1 MKRTLLLLSAA
12 AAALLSVPASAQDE
26 NNAPRANPPESS
38 RPDYSRERP
47 ARAGAAGDRL
57 YSAAK
62 ASDVIGM
69 TVKNYQD
76 EKLGTVEDLAVDLES
91 GRVVQV
97 ILSAG
102 GVAGVG
108 SRLSAVPPGALHHDV
123 ANKVL
128 HLDATKEKLR
138 SAPEF
143 KSGQWAEHSDAP
155 HLSSV
160 YTYYGQESAFKFIH
174 KGDLDDG
181 SANTTSTRN
190 ADGTWNK
197 ARMTGERQW
206 MIPSTRLGQVQKASQ
221 LLGMTVKNRQEQKL
235 GTVDNLLVDV
245 QSGRVVAVVV
255 SAGGFLG
262 MGDELSAVPPTAL
275 SFSAGRDALQ
285 LDATKEQMAAAP
297 HFKAGQWPDFNQ
309 AMYSESVYRAYK
321 QEPYFST
328 NTMTGADNTGRNVR
342 DRDERNLTPQDQG
355 NSRTDTD
362 LTAQIR
368 RGINDRKDMS
378 VNAKNVKI
386 ITAQGRVTLRGPVA
400 TAEEKRMIG
409 EIASGLA
416 RPENVDNQL
425 EVK

>member
-12 AAALLSVPASAQDE
+12 AAALLSIPASAQDE

-57 YSAAK
+57 HSSAK
-62 ASDVIGM
+62 ANDVIGM
-69 TVKNYQD
+69 TVINYQD
-76 EKLGTVEDLAVDLES
+76 EKLGTVQDL
-91 GRVVQV
+91 
-97 ILSAG
+97 
-102 GVAGVG
+102 
-108 SRLSAVPPGALHHDV
+108 
-123 ANKVL
+123 
-128 HLDATKEKLR
+128 
-138 SAPEF
+138 
-143 KSGQWAEHSDAP
+143 
-155 HLSSV
+155 
-160 YTYYGQESAFKFIH
+160 
-174 KGDLDDG
+174 
-181 SANTTSTRN
+181 
-190 ADGTWNK
+190 
-197 ARMTGERQW
+197 
-206 MIPSTRLGQVQKASQ
+206 
-221 LLGMTVKNRQEQKL
+221 
-235 GTVDNLLVDV
+235 
-245 QSGRVVAVVV
+245 AVVV

-262 MGDELSAVPPTAL
+262 MGDELSAVPPAAL